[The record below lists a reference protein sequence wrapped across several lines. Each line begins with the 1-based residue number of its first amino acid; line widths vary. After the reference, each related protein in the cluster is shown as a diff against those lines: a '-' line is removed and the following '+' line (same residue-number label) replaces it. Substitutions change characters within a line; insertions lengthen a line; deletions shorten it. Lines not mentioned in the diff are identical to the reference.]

1 MDSLLLDFL
10 NQCGIHCPDI
20 NVLDANYRISRE
32 ILVNH
37 TNNNYQT
44 IVKKFVPIFKK
55 YMSSSQCTALHSSA
69 ESNQRW
75 PLLNL
80 VRQVLRFMNYQLKP
94 IRLSAGYTPSG
105 KKKYTRMFEIN
116 KLKAHS

>member
-1 MDSLLLDFL
+1 METLLLDFL
-10 NQCGIHCPDI
+10 NQCGFSCQNISS
-20 NVLDANYRISRE
+20 LDSNYRISRE
-32 ILVNH
+32 ILVN
-37 TNNNYQT
+37 NAINYRD

-55 YMSSSQCTALHSSA
+55 YMSSSQCTALHSCA

-105 KKKYTRMFEIN
+105 KKKYNRFFEIQ